1 MSHVKASGRVAQ
13 HSQRTRRGKRR
24 GLKKAG
30 GEKITVGQIILRQKG
45 AKYKLGAGVGM
56 GRDYTI
62 FAMKDGSV
70 KFGLRHQK
78 TTVSVI

>member
-1 MSHVKASGRVAQ
+1 MSHVKVSGKVAQ

-24 GLKKAG
+24 GLKKTG
-30 GEKITVGQIILRQKG
+30 GEGVMVGQIILRQKG
-45 AKYKLGAGVGM
+45 AKYKLGTNVGM

-62 FAMKDGSV
+62 FAMKDGNV
-70 KFGLRHQK
+70 KFGVRHQK